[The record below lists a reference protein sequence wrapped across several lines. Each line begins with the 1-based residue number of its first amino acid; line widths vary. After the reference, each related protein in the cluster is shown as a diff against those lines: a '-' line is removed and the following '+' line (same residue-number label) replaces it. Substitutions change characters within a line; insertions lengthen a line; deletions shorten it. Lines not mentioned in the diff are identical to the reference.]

1 MDIMTHMAAEG
12 HEQLVMVAD
21 QGAGLKAIIA
31 IHDTTLGPACGGT
44 RIWPYESEEDAVRDA
59 LRLSQAMTYKAAA
72 ADLPLGG
79 GKAVIIADSHT
90 GKTEALLRAY
100 GRFVD
105 SLGGRY
111 LTTTDVGSTG
121 RDLEYVK
128 QETDYVMG
136 LPTSAGGSGDTS
148 VMTGLGIYMGMKAC
162 AREAWDSDS
171 LNGKTVAMQGFG
183 KVAFHLAHHLLKE
196 NARLV
201 VTDVYPGAL
210 DRARE
215 MGLEVVAP
223 EAIYD
228 VDCDV
233 FSPCALG
240 GVLNVNTIPR
250 LKCRVIAG
258 RGQQPTDDRGR
269 RRGIEPPRRPLRPGL
284 HRQQRR
290 HHQRGGGVWAALQR
304 RTGPGENGTG
314 LRNHPTGHRHCQ
326 GGRDTYLPGRRPLG
340 RRPPVLGKKHQ
351 AHVPFPV
358 EPLPVEE
365 KILPAAN
372 IPPAKG
378 FTTETAESPEYD
390 QKTPGSP

>member
-1 MDIMTHMAAEG
+1 MSIFDHMGTNG
-12 HEQLVMVAD
+12 HEQLVMCSDPEV
-21 QGAGLKAIIA
+21 GLKAVIA
-31 IHDTTLGPACGGT
+31 VHDTTLGPACGGT
-44 RIWPYESEEDAVRDA
+44 RIWPYVSEEEAIKDA
-59 LRLSQAMTYKAAA
+59 LRLSQAMTYKSAA

-79 GKAVIIADSHT
+79 GKGVIIADSHLQ
-90 GKTEALLRAY
+90 KSESLMRAY
-100 GRFVD
+100 GRFVET
-105 SLGGRY
+105 LGGRY
-111 LTTTDVGSTG
+111 VTTTDVGTTG
-121 RDLEYVK
+121 RDLEYIR
-128 QETDYVMG
+128 QETEHVLG
-136 LPTSAGGSGDTS
+136 LPTTRGGSGDTS

-258 RGQQPTDDRGR
+258 GANNQLMTEAD
-269 RRGIEPPRRPLRPGL
+269 
-284 HRQQRR
+284 
-290 HHQRGGGVWAALQR
+290 
-304 RTGPGENGTG
+304 GEE
-314 LRNHPTGHRHCQ
+314 
-326 GGRDTYLPGRRPLG
+326 LG
-340 RRPPVLGKKHQ
+340 RRGVLYAPDYIVNSGGIIN
-351 AHVPFPV
+351 V
-358 EPLPVEE
+358 EAEFGRPYSAERAREKTERVYEITQRVIAIAKEE
-365 KILPAAN
+365 EIPTYRAADRL
-372 IPPAKG
+372 
-378 FTTETAESPEYD
+378 AEDRLSSVRSIKPMYR
-390 QKTPGSP
+390 SR